1 MLYKPWSCGY
11 ALGALLG
18 NSTELVQGNGC
29 NRQLRL
35 WAVGDDLQ
43 SRDHH
48 RDVISVEEEEDGVEI
63 GLSFTGLREPRC
75 IVAR

>member
-1 MLYKPWSCGY
+1 MLYKPWSYGH

-35 WAVGDDLQ
+35 WAVGDDL
-43 SRDHH
+43 
-48 RDVISVEEEEDGVEI
+48 
-63 GLSFTGLREPRC
+63 
-75 IVAR
+75 